1 MASFQLI
8 LAARFDRLSLFGF
21 LFLLRPDIGSSDRT
35 SHTVF
40 LSQGQRVFFSPPLI
54 VSRKQESAEVTMRLV
69 EFAMLDYCP
78 ARGLPIRFIFAADAL
93 FTILTLR

>member
-54 VSRKQESAEVTMRLV
+54 VSRNQESAEVTMRLV
-69 EFAMLDYCP
+69 EFANV
-78 ARGLPIRFIFAADAL
+78 GLLPGTRAPN
-93 FTILTLR
+93 